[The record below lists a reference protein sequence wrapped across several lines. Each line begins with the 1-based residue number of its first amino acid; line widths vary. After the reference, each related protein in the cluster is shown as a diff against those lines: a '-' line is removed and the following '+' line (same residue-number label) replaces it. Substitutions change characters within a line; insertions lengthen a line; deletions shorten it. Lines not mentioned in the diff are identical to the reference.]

1 MRRGSDSVISGWT
14 AILLAPI
21 FLPVALVAGIRETI
35 SPSKGQDRTP
45 VQMIGFIQDFI
56 DGTGGDW
63 DWDEFESVKVSD
75 PVLESFRRRAARMG
89 PPAADIEGLR
99 HLVAELRERFPEVQ

>member
-1 MRRGSDSVISGWT
+1 MRRGSDSVISGCA